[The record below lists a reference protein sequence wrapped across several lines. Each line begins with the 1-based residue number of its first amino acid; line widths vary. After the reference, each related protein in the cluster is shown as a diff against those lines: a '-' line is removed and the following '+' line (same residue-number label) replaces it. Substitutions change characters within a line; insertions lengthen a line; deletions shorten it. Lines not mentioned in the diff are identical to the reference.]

1 MTNQIATYYQFL
13 NQSEIIMEC
22 TKCMRICLFYK
33 MYCLNMLKCEILVP
47 QRCCFPASL
56 CGWCRLCEQLTH
68 HVRKDAIFSTK
79 I

>member
-33 MYCLNMLKCEILVP
+33 INCLNMLKCEILVP
-47 QRCCFPASL
+47 QRC
-56 CGWCRLCEQLTH
+56 
-68 HVRKDAIFSTK
+68 
-79 I
+79 